1 MNKNKNI
8 LSKAWENYEAG
19 NYKKSE
25 CFFKT
30 ALKNEPV
37 PENRDNILF
46 SYGYT
51 LTALKH
57 FDKAE
62 KIYKDLFKKHR
73 SHIHIHQLGMVQREA
88 GKYEKALKLY
98 FKEKAMID
106 KKDNLAKAMNLYE
119 LGKNN
124 ELLGRFTAAKK
135 YADKCVQTASKCDD
149 FIMKACAYRLAGEME
164 KNGNIIKAVNCYK
177 KAKRYFDKGND
188 KIGAK
193 NINSLISDLKK
204 KFRKRGNTNPN
215 DT

>member
-1 MNKNKNI
+1 MFMDKTKNI
-8 LSKAWENYEAG
+8 LLKAWENYEAG

-30 ALKNEPV
+30 ALKNETV
-37 PENRDNILF
+37 PENRDNVLF

-88 GKYEKALKLY
+88 GNYEKALKLY
-98 FKEKAMID
+98 SKEKAMID

-149 FIMKACAYRLAGEME
+149 FIMKACSFKLAGDIE
-164 KNGNIIKAVNCYK
+164 KNGNTIKAINCYK
-177 KAKRYFDKGND
+177 KAKGYFDKGKD

-193 NINSLISDLKK
+193 DVISAINNLKK
-204 KFRKRGNTNPN
+204 KSSKL
-215 DT
+215 

>member
-1 MNKNKNI
+1 MDKNKNI
-8 LSKAWENYEAG
+8 LSKAWKNYEAG

-30 ALKNEPV
+30 ALKNEKLSK
-37 PENRDNILF
+37 NRDNVLF

-62 KIYKDLFKKHR
+62 KIYKELFKKHR
-73 SHIHIHQLGMVQREA
+73 SHIYIHQLGMVQREA
-88 GKYEKALKLY
+88 KHYEKALKLY
-98 FKEKAMID
+98 LKEKTMID

-124 ELLGRFTAAKK
+124 ELLGNLAKAKK
-135 YADKCVQTASKCDD
+135 YADKCIQTSNKCDD
-149 FIMKACAYRLAGEME
+149 SIMKACAYRLAGDIE
-164 KNGNIIKAVNCYK
+164 KNKNIINAINSYK
-177 KAKRYFDKGND
+177 MAKKYFDTGND

-193 NINSLISDLKK
+193 EITSIITDLKK
-204 KFRKRGNTNPN
+204 KSRK
-215 DT
+215 